1 MPPPAPS
8 ARVPPGQ
15 ASRPSALLPC
25 FCTCPGVSLHEAGNR
40 WLIAS
45 SGPAG
50 EGKINMGSCRERKG
64 PVSPNSITLRKYLC
78 IFSHPF
84 FSMAHLAALSHR
96 FCDWSKL
103 TAVALTPWRAAAR
116 SKSKVLISQPWA
128 APFRWIFWPCNR
140 SYRAHTSGILQ
151 KHTSCT
157 EGSPALLWCHFMG
170 ERSCILAWL
179 WPPTLPRICHFVP
192 LHLAGASLFGSTS
205 PSCSGSD
212 KEQSGV
218 CHPLSHS
225 LIETT

>member
-1 MPPPAPS
+1 MYLFTS
-8 ARVPPGQ
+8 FFFHGT
-15 ASRPSALLPC
+15 
-25 FCTCPGVSLHEAGNR
+25 F
-40 WLIAS
+40 
-45 SGPAG
+45 
-50 EGKINMGSCRERKG
+50 GS
-64 PVSPNSITLRKYLC
+64 
-78 IFSHPF
+78 
-84 FSMAHLAALSHR
+84 LSHR

-179 WPPTLPRICHFVP
+179 WPCLPHCPGYVTLSLCTLLGLLCLGALLPAVQGVVRNKVEFVILFHIP
-192 LHLAGASLFGSTS
+192 WLKLHNKSLML
-205 PSCSGSD
+205 C
-212 KEQSGV
+212 
-218 CHPLSHS
+218 
-225 LIETT
+225 